1 MDRRMYFVLP
11 DLHTAQR
18 VERSLLLAR
27 VDSSRMHF
35 IGKRGA
41 DLGDLPEA
49 SHAQKSDIRHGL
61 YVGLCGGA
69 LCGALLGGLLCLYPE
84 WLGIAVN
91 PSAVFL
97 LGGFGALF
105 GMLTSGLLIG
115 SSTPNV
121 HLKDYEQDFEAGRL
135 VLILD
140 VPKSRVEEI
149 GALVKDH
156 FPTIRDYQ
164 VDATMPAFP

>member
-11 DLHTAQR
+11 DLDVAKR
-18 VERSLLLAR
+18 VEHDLLLAR

-35 IGKRGA
+35 LGKRGA

-49 SHAQKSDIRHGL
+49 GTAQKSDIRHGM
-61 YVGLCGGA
+61 YVGMCGGGTV
-69 LCGALLGGLLCLYPE
+69 GALLGGLLYLRPE

-91 PSAVFL
+91 PSAMLL
-97 LGGFGALF
+97 LGGFGAIF
-105 GMLTSGLLIG
+105 GLVTSGLLIG

-121 HLKDYEQDFEAGRL
+121 HLKKFDQDFEAGRL

-140 VPKSRVEEI
+140 VPKRRVDEI
-149 GALVKDH
+149 GELVQRH
-156 FPTIRDYQ
+156 FPTVQAYP
-164 VDATMPAFP
+164 VDATIPAFP

>member
-11 DLHTAQR
+11 DLDVARR
-18 VERSLLLAR
+18 VERDLLLAR
-27 VDSSRMHF
+27 VETSRMHF

-49 SHAQKSDIRHGL
+49 THAQKSDIRHGMF
-61 YVGLCGGA
+61 VGLCGGA
-69 LCGALLGGLLCLYPE
+69 ISGALFGGLLCLYPH

-97 LGGFGALF
+97 LGGFGAIF
-105 GMLTSGLLIG
+105 GVLTSGLLIG

-121 HLKDYEQDFEAGRL
+121 HLKAFDADFEAGRL

-140 VPKSRVEEI
+140 VPRQRVDEI
-149 GALVKDH
+149 GALVKGH
-156 FPTIRDYQ
+156 FPNVQGYS
-164 VDATMPAFP
+164 VDATIPAFP

>member
-1 MDRRMYFVLP
+1 MYFVLP
-11 DLHTAQR
+11 DLDMAKR
-18 VERSLLLAR
+18 VERDLLLVR

-35 IGKRGA
+35 IGKRGT

-49 SHAQKSDIRHGL
+49 GNAQKSDLRHGMFI
-61 YVGLCGGA
+61 GLSGGA
-69 LCGALLGGLLCLYPE
+69 ACGALFGGLLCLRPE

-97 LGGFGALF
+97 LGAFGAVF
-105 GMLTSGLLIG
+105 GLVTSGILIG

-121 HLKDYEQDFEAGRL
+121 HLKQYEQDFEAGRL

-140 VPKSRVEEI
+140 IQKQRVDEI
-149 GALVKDH
+149 GALVTRH
-156 FPTIRDYQ
+156 FPAVQNYQ
-164 VDATMPAFP
+164 VDATFPAFP